1 MDTVSRFPPRKILM
15 NKIKRFLPVVFITV
29 FINGWF
35 ASALA
40 HDPKYHGFNLTTFD
54 PPFPAPEFQLPGLTG
69 GELTLEDY
77 KGKFVLLNFW
87 ATWCPPCL
95 EEMPSMEI
103 IHQRYKDK
111 DFTVVAISSDEGG
124 KTDIEPFIDKLGV
137 TFPILMDADKA
148 VSSVYGAV
156 NLPLS
161 FILNPEGKVIAG
173 SEGEREW
180 DSEEAMSVLEE
191 MFESP

>member
-1 MDTVSRFPPRKILM
+1 
-15 NKIKRFLPVVFITV
+15 
-29 FINGWF
+29 
-35 ASALA
+35 
-40 HDPKYHGFNLTTFD
+40 
-54 PPFPAPEFQLPGLTG
+54 
-69 GELTLEDY
+69 
-77 KGKFVLLNFW
+77 
-87 ATWCPPCL
+87 
-95 EEMPSMEI
+95 MEI

-111 DFTVVAISSDEGG
+111 DFTVVAISSDVGG
-124 KTDIEPFIDKLGV
+124 KTDIDPFIDKLGV
-137 TFPILMDADKA
+137 TFPILMDSDKA